1 MEIQRTDENFDFNVI
16 AFSDITA
23 LTKNTSWCDITID
36 DEKLLYIQMPKC
48 TTKKG
53 IVAEKDKRTCEL
65 MYEVSSNETMIDWFK
80 QLENQLCNKIQAT
93 HTQWLSNHFDLHT
106 TKLMT
111 KNILNYHRNGKF
123 VLIKT
128 TISDETSP
136 KTVAYDENENRVDIS
151 KLSSTDSI
159 IPIIT
164 INGISISP
172 SGFEVNATL
181 FQCMILEDT
190 FINKCMI
197 NKKTLLPKIIPLT
210 VEPLTVEPLTVEP
223 LTTEPLTT
231 EPLTVEPLTVEP
243 LTTESL
249 TTESLTV
256 EPLTTESLTVEPL
269 TVEPLTTESLT
280 TEPLEILLEVN
291 NDIEKVNINLS
302 HPDKYKKIYTEAK
315 SKADKLRQEA
325 ITALQ
330 EAEKI
335 RLEYSF
341 YESDNSE

>member
-1 MEIQRTDENFDFNVI
+1 MLMINKYYNISIMEIQRTDENFDFNVI

-190 FINKCMI
+190 FLNKCMI

-210 VEPLTVEPLTVEP
+210 TEP

-231 EPLTVEPLTVEP
+231 EP
-243 LTTESL
+243 
-249 TTESLTV
+249 
-256 EPLTTESLTVEPL
+256 
-269 TVEPLTTESLT
+269 LT

-302 HPDKYKKIYTEAK
+302 PPDKYKKIYEEAK